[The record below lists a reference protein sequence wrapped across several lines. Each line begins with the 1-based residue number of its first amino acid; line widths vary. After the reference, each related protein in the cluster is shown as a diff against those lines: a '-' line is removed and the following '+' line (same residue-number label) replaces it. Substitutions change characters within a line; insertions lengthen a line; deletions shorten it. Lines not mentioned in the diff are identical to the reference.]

1 MAGISLVDTVNIFIS
16 SCKLANE
23 YSIRPGKVD
32 KTSPPHLTHNNR
44 ELNKQRRRRR
54 LAIRRLKNEL
64 VFLLQISRMAE
75 CIQPA

>member
-1 MAGISLVDTVNIFIS
+1 MAGISLVDTVNVFIS

-32 KTSPPHLTHNNR
+32 KTSPPHFIHNGG
-44 ELNKQRRRRR
+44 LNKQRRRRR